1 MMGEEFYCVLK
12 LVSGEEILSLICVD
26 ENDGDPIIVLQN
38 PVVVKVYSGPTGS
51 QVKIK
56 PWMEL
61 PNDDFFMIKLDKI
74 ITMTE
79 TTDKKLIHLYHHY
92 LSDDDS
98 IELYKSSGEVKVS
111 NEMGYI
117 SSVEDAR
124 KKLEELYKGI
134 KES

>member
-1 MMGEEFYCVLK
+1 MDEDFYCILK
-12 LVSGEEILSLICVD
+12 LVSGEEILSLISMD
-26 ENDGDPIIVLQN
+26 DNDGDPIIVLQN
-38 PVVVKVYSGPTGS
+38 PVIMELVNRKDVSYVKVR
-51 QVKIK
+51 

-61 PNDDFFMIKLDKI
+61 PSDDFFMVKLDKI

-79 TTDKKLIHLYHHY
+79 TTDRKLIDVYTKY
-92 LSDDDS
+92 LNDDDS
-98 IELYKSSGEVKVS
+98 IDLYKPAGEVKLS
-111 NEMGYI
+111 NEMGYV